1 MLTRTVAGTVSGVR
15 REMGE
20 RLFARVAGPEGPR
33 RRDRI
38 HGSEGPRWFAED
50 SAIRRVHG
58 DASMF
63 TGGIRALLLQSLHP
77 LAMAGVVD
85 HSGFEGDPWGRLQR
99 TSHFLAVTTFG
110 TAADAEAMVAV
121 IRRVHDT
128 VVGTAPDGR
137 PYAASDPHLLE
148 WVHVAEIDS
157 FLTAHQRY
165 GAAPLDQE
173 GRDAYV
179 AETARVAVALGVV
192 DPPRTE
198 AELAARLEA
207 YRPELEATSAARR
220 TARFLLL
227 RPPLPVLARAP
238 YAVLAATAVSMM
250 PRWARRELRLP
261 YLPVTE
267 ATAVRAAGTV
277 ATRTIRWAMTPPPP
291 SGTVPE
297 PQPQP

>member
-1 MLTRTVAGTVSGVR
+1 MRE
-15 REMGE
+15 EMGR
-20 RLFARVAGPEGPR
+20 RLFARVAGPEGPKR
-33 RRDRI
+33 RERV
-38 HGSEGPRWFAED
+38 HGTPGERWFAEGT
-50 SAIRRVHG
+50 AIQRVHG

-77 LAMAGVVD
+77 LAMAGVAD

-99 TSHFLAVTTFG
+99 TSYFLAVTTFG
-110 TAADAEAMVAV
+110 TAADAEKMVAAV
-121 IRRVHDT
+121 RRVHEG

-148 WVHVAEIDS
+148 WVHVAEVDS

-165 GAAPLDQE
+165 GDRPLDQA

-179 AETARVAVALGVV
+179 AETARVAEALGVT
-192 DPPRTE
+192 DPPRSE
-198 AELAARLEA
+198 AQLAARLEA
-207 YRPELEATSAARR
+207 FRPELAGTPAARA

-227 RPPLPVLARAP
+227 HPPLPLLARPP
-238 YAVLAATAVSMM
+238 YGVLAATAVSMM

-267 ATAVRAAGTV
+267 AVAVRTAGTL
-277 ATRTIRWAMTPPPP
+277 ATRAIRWAMAAPPAPAP
-291 SGTVPE
+291 S
-297 PQPQP
+297 PQR